1 MSQVSS
7 EFICNDVIVPLICKL
22 VALKNNL
29 LRGDTIDPAVLNY
42 LIEFKKILDKEQL
55 SNSQNSK
62 HTEQLLF
69 EYDSD
74 DSDTTVTPQTDD
86 EMYDIDDESVK
97 KILDLS
103 TKMLTNS
110 LANSLANGDIKLTKI
125 GDVE

>member
-1 MSQVSS
+1 MSQVSN

-29 LRGDTIDPAVLNY
+29 LKGDTIEPAILNY
-42 LIEFKKILDKEQL
+42 IIEFKKILDKEQP
-55 SNSQNSK
+55 SSSKREK

-74 DSDTTVTPQTDD
+74 DSETTVTPQTDN

-97 KILDLS
+97 KILDVS
-103 TKMLTNS
+103 AKML
-110 LANSLANGDIKLTKI
+110 ANLSANGDIKLTKI